1 MFVVDVTVVAAVAI
15 PPAAACDGRPVR
27 PRAARLEW
35 RKPLEGSRRA
45 QFQVIDVA
53 GIYGLFR
60 QRRGGRPD
68 GRRALAEGNQ
78 LVRSGI
84 YRTALLR
91 YREAAAAGLDTP
103 LLHYNLGVV
112 HYELGDFAESAD
124 EFARAAA
131 IRRWRA
137 RELQPWAGAASRRQ
151 LRGGERGVSRC
162 GECRRSRPAPAREG
176 RGSEPSPRAPRRERR
191 AALARRPEPDTR
203 IGELELA
210 AAARLGKDDNVYRT
224 PAESYTDLSDPTQPL
239 VTPVVHSASFM
250 PAELHAAYVLE
261 NEAGDTEFLFRYD
274 MNGAF
279 YDAEF
284 SNATEVDQRLSMGAD
299 IVLGEADRRRRA
311 VDTAF
316 FVGTHRETNFDPDDG
331 LARDI
336 VDINGEIVTEDIS
349 DRFAYKAAGVQ
360 GHFTH
365 TLGRVTWG
373 FDLMFERDEYE
384 RTEAVAN
391 FDHDSSI
398 RASTSIR
405 LQRCHGAEF
414 RPAPVPDGVRRAAR
428 ARPDRRVARHEPG
441 AGIRP
446 QRCAA
451 RAHRQLGRAVEL
463 EADYLRLDAPTGSR
477 LLRLHAGRTARGA
490 SGSSRRRA
498 STSRWRPSRAATIIR
513 ARSRIH
519 VEAGGARELE
529 EVGIVLEAE
538 YRITPRLALS
548 AELDS
553 LDVTSTDARAAYL
566 RTQAMLGVEWR
577 K

>member
-1 MFVVDVTVVAAVAI
+1 MRNYKSLILLAFTAYLGSGG
-15 PPAAACDGRPVR
+15 AAAQT
-27 PRAARLEW
+27 AAEL
-35 RKPLEGSRRA
+35 
-45 QFQVIDVA
+45 
-53 GIYGLFR
+53 
-60 QRRGGRPD
+60 
-68 GRRALAEGNQ
+68 LAEGNQ

-112 HYELGDFAESAD
+112 HYQLGDFAESAD

-131 IRRWRA
+131 LPALGALASYNRGLALRA
-137 RELQPWAGAASRRQ
+137 AGDSAAASEAFRTAADSADDRDLRR
-151 LRGGERGVSRC
+151 LAAAAADEGVGES
-162 GECRRSRPAPAREG
+162 PAP
-176 RGSEPSPRAPRRERR
+176 SSS
-191 AALARRPEPDTR
+191 ARRVAFVAEPTER
-203 IGELELA
+203 FGALELT
-210 AAARLGKDDNVYRT
+210 AAARLGQDDNVYRT
-224 PAESYTDLSDPTQPL
+224 PGEPYTDLSDPAQPL

-316 FVGTHRETNFDPDDG
+316 FVGSHRETNFDPDDG

-336 VDINGEIVTEDIS
+336 EVVDVNGEIVTEDIS

-373 FDLMFERDEYE
+373 FDLMFERDQYE
-384 RTEAVAN
+384 TTELVAN
-391 FDHDSSI
+391 FDHDYFYTGVDIHYDFSDVMALNFGL
-398 RASTSIR
+398 RQYRTVYD
-405 LQRCHGAEF
+405 E
-414 RPAPVPDGVRRAAR
+414 RPARDLT
-428 ARPDRRVARHEPG
+428 G
-441 AGIRP
+441 ALLDTNPAQEYDHSGL
-446 QRCAA
+446 QLGL
-451 RAHRQLGRAVEL
+451 HRWLGRAVEL
-463 EADYLRLDAPTGSR
+463 EADYLRLERADAFAGYYDYTQDVLRVRFGFKPMAR
-477 LLRLHAGRTARGA
+477 LDVSLSA
-490 SGSSRRRA
+490 
-498 STSRWRPSRAATIIR
+498 I
-513 ARSRIH
+513 ARSYDYPRAFAFH

-553 LDVTSTDARAAYL
+553 LDVTSTDARAAHL